1 MTRWAKDYWA
11 AVHPWS
17 ADGGYVNFMMG
28 DASPD
33 RLRATYGENY
43 DRLAVVKGVYDPTN
57 FFAINNNIPPA

>member
-28 DASPD
+28 DRD

-43 DRLAVVKGVYDPTN
+43 SRLVQVKAAYDPTN
-57 FFAINNNIPPA
+57 FFRANWNIPPA